1 MLSEQCRRTAYSLSP
16 TDPVGLCSFLPQGLC
31 ICSSPDQSALL
42 LHHQVR
48 LGDRWPVLRGHAF
61 SPTMVTL
68 EGDLS
73 RGMAGAKHGL
83 MKEGT
88 VANGQDV

>member
-1 MLSEQCRRTAYSLSP
+1 MSSADTAYSLSP
-16 TDPVGLCSFLPQGLC
+16 ADPVGLCSCLFQGLC
-31 ICSSPDQSALL
+31 ICGSPDQRALL

-48 LGDRWPVLRGHAF
+48 LGDRWPMLRGHTF

-88 VANGQDV
+88 VVNGQGI